1 MSKSIKEIRAGYI
14 SRQIAEE
21 RTRSCPKC
29 GAQSRSRK
37 LGLPFNITI
46 ENITIENIVIPEFC
60 PILGIKLN
68 VGSGKVSDA
77 SPSLDKVIP
86 GLGYVRGNIQ
96 VISNRA
102 NRIKTDATLNE
113 LKKVYEFYKG
123 LLGEPP
129 NE

>member
-1 MSKSIKEIRAGYI
+1 MERNREAVNSRAKERYQIKVKESPESLIWDR
-14 SRQIAEE
+14 
-21 RTRSCPKC
+21 
-29 GAQSRSRK
+29 AQSRSRK

-46 ENITIENIVIPEFC
+46 EDIVIPEFC

-68 VGSGKVSDA
+68 VGLGKVSDA